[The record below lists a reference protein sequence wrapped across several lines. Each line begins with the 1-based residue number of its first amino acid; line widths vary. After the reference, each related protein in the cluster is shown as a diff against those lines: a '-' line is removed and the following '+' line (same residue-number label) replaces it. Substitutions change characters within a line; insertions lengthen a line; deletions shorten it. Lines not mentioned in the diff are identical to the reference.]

1 MPRHGR
7 GRGARGAGP
16 RWSEHARARDGPGGP
31 RLGETTAHDTDARP
45 SDADSDAH
53 VDTTR
58 RTARCH
64 AWLTVPT
71 PGRAHRGRPGGGEQQ
86 DREVGTSRAA
96 RPRAYHER
104 VRLLRTVRLLL
115 ASPRVPTARRT
126 QSSAW
131 TKWGSTAEAG
141 GASTV
146 RVPTLWI
153 TIDFIGERERERE
166 GEREREK
173 ERERESARERE
184 RERERKR
191 ERERE
196 RERARARASE
206 RERFHLRK
214 CVASASLSFPRV
226 TRTTSRHLLHPA
238 DTQLSQPHTLL
249 DDSRTGAFVPD
260 TAHILCRSVQPM
272 GPCGASWRTHRMPC
286 ENSAALHA
294 VARLT
299 NSKSYLSCTGSA
311 ASEGSTPRMSITSS
325 TPSSAGGTA
334 SVSRTPR

>member
-16 RWSEHARARDGPGGP
+16 CWPEHARVRDGPGGP

-141 GASTV
+141 DASTV

-166 GEREREK
+166 GEREREREG
-173 ERERESARERE
+173 ERERARERE
-184 RERERKR
+184 REREREK
-191 ERERE
+191 ERERK
-196 RERARARASE
+196 RERARASE
-206 RERFHLRK
+206 RERKIPPPKMCRLCFSLVSPGHPHHQP
-214 CVASASLSFPRV
+214 ASPASR
-226 TRTTSRHLLHPA
+226 RHPA
-238 DTQLSQPHTLL
+238 VAATHT
-249 DDSRTGAFVPD
+249 A
-260 TAHILCRSVQPM
+260 
-272 GPCGASWRTHRMPC
+272 
-286 ENSAALHA
+286 
-294 VARLT
+294 
-299 NSKSYLSCTGSA
+299 
-311 ASEGSTPRMSITSS
+311 
-325 TPSSAGGTA
+325 
-334 SVSRTPR
+334 